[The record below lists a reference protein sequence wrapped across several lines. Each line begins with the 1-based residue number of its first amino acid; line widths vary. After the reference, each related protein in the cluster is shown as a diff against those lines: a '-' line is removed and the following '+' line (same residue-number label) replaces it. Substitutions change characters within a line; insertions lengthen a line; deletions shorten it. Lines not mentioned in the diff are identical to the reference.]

1 MNNSDD
7 FFSFQNTVQNV
18 SQEEYHQTFNYL
30 EPIKAFARTI
40 NKSICVIDYQ
50 KKGFEYVSDHPLFL
64 CGHTGAEVQEL
75 GYEFYLK
82 YVLKDDLDLLL
93 RVNTVGFD
101 FYDQIPLEERKKHII
116 SYDYRLKNKH
126 NKVIMVHQE
135 LTPLFLAENGKIWK
149 ALCIIS
155 LSTATHSG
163 NIEIYKDGD
172 NKIFKYNLEKE
183 CWTTAIKI
191 ELNDREIEILRYS
204 ARGFTTNEI
213 AEAIYISPDTVKF
226 HRKKLFD
233 KLDVSNISE
242 AIALLSNNRLI

>member
-1 MNNSDD
+1 MSNSSD
-7 FFSFQNTVQNV
+7 FFSFQNTVQKV
-18 SQEEYHQTFNYL
+18 SSKDFNQTFNYL
-30 EPIKAFARTI
+30 EPIKAFARTT
-40 NKSICVIDYQ
+40 NKSIYVIDYQ

-64 CGHTGAEVQEL
+64 CGQTGEEVLAL
-75 GYEFYLK
+75 GYDFYLK
-82 YVLKDDLDLLL
+82 YVLKEDLELLL
-93 RVNTVGFD
+93 RVNTAGFD

-116 SYDYRLKNKH
+116 SYDFRLKNKD
-126 NKVIMVHQE
+126 NKLIMVHQE

-155 LSTATHSG
+155 LSTASHSG

-172 NKIFKYNLEKE
+172 NKIFKYNLEKD
-183 CWTTAIKI
+183 CWITSAKI

-213 AEAIYISPDTVKF
+213 AEAIFISPDTVKF
-226 HRKKLFD
+226 HRKKLFE